1 MKHITKLV
9 VAFAVA
15 TLLIVGP
22 ASAHVRTAGT
32 SLKLKASPTTVQK
45 GKTVTFT
52 ATLNS
57 NWKKCYSQRKVSF
70 YKDGVK
76 QFTKGTNNH
85 GVATAKW
92 KATKTGNWVAKF
104 KGRKWGTHPHRH
116 VCRASQSKSV
126 KVTVKK

>member
-9 VAFAVA
+9 VSIALAS
-15 TLLIVGP
+15 LLLVGP
-22 ASAHVRTAGT
+22 AAAHVRTAGT
-32 SLKLKASPTTVQK
+32 SLKLKANPTTVQK
-45 GKTVTFT
+45 GKAVTFT

-70 YKDGVK
+70 WFNGTKK
-76 QFTKGTNNH
+76 FTKGTNTH
-85 GVATAKW
+85 GVATVKY
-92 KATKTGNWVAKF
+92 KPGKTGNWVAKF
-104 KGRKWGTHPHRH
+104 KGRKWGVHPHRH